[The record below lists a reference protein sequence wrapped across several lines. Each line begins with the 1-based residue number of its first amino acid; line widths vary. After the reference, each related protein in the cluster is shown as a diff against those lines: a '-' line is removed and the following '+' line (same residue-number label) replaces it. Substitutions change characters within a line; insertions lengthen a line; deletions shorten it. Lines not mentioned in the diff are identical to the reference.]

1 MIAGKERNEPVKK
14 IGNTSVFIRYA
25 LSYTL
30 IVLTLFFSIVGYL
43 YVNTSRHSRQ
53 NLIDSHINRL
63 TRIASQHESYIFTM
77 LNTAEQ
83 IGLSPHIEPFRY
95 DLEPW
100 KAYDLQLQL
109 IPYTSTNTF
118 SDQVY
123 LYFSGDERIYSS
135 SSSMTVSMFAQMLSY
150 EYVTAEQLAAT
161 IRSTD
166 RLTILPSQ
174 QLVSNLM
181 DDTRAVTFLIP
192 LGANPGTSK
201 GLLLFLIK
209 DSVYQSLFSDA
220 IDNNTNTYIFQD
232 GRVLACCEDMPFSW
246 EGHMPAETE
255 ETSILNWQGE
265 NWTLISLTDRN
276 WDLSYAT
283 VLRNADINAAVW
295 QEIFSNLSILPLFFA
310 LCLILALWMARR
322 HAEPIQSLT
331 GLLPADGKE
340 ARTDEIQQISSGI
353 RQLTTRNMELATR
366 LEHALPMQRHDFVLQ
381 FIKGRFSS
389 REEVIAGGKAV
400 GLEIAQPYYAVIL
413 CSGAYGSDHPFE
425 LNQPPFD
432 GLSGYSGTGVEL
444 MALKAQ
450 MYLVFFGD
458 QDTLFSL
465 AELIRAEGEAA
476 GGRCITA
483 ISAVH
488 TNFEDAPSVY
498 LEAAA
503 AYDNRF
509 VMGVHNTLYYSDI
522 SSNVTDILP
531 HAQKLT
537 TSISQALALGSREL
551 LDARIDD
558 LLFFLKNT
566 HMSPFVFRMIYND
579 VINTLAQTHASEMSS
594 GANAREFYDIFSL
607 SSCQS
612 IDDLDDML
620 RKLCDFLLS
629 GVEKVEEKV
638 QAEDEID
645 QVVRYMKEHFNNPEI
660 SMTAIAD
667 SFELSTT
674 RFSLSFKERKG
685 MSPLEYLTLLRVEHA
700 KDLLANTDMTIRD
713 ISIQVGYYDS
723 GSFIRRF
730 KQVTGETPLQ
740 YRRGHDMEKNA
751 NREKTP

>member
-1 MIAGKERNEPVKK
+1 MKQTGK
-14 IGNTSVFIRYA
+14 TTVFIRYA
-25 LSYTL
+25 LSYTVV
-30 IVLTLFFSIVGYL
+30 VLTLFFSIAGYL
-43 YVNTSRHSRQ
+43 YVSTSRHARQ
-53 NLIDSHINRL
+53 NLIDSQINRL

-95 DLEPW
+95 DLEPC

-109 IPYTSTNTF
+109 VPYTSTNTF
-118 SDQVY
+118 CDQVY

-135 SSSMTVSMFAQMLSY
+135 SASMTVSMFSRMIAY
-150 EYVTAEQLAAT
+150 EHITAEQLAAA

-174 QLVSNLM
+174 RVVSSLL

-201 GLLLFLIK
+201 GLLLFLVK
-209 DSVYQSLFSDA
+209 DGVYQSLFSDA
-220 IDNNTNTYIFQD
+220 IEDNTNTYIFQE
-232 GRVLACCEDMPFSW
+232 GQVLSCCEDLPFSW
-246 EGHMPAETE
+246 EERASIEKETAS
-255 ETSILNWQGE
+255 TFSWQGE
-265 NWTLISLTDRN
+265 EGTLVSLTDRN
-276 WDLSYAT
+276 WGLSYAA

-295 QEIFSNLSILPLFFA
+295 QEIFSNLSILPLFVA
-310 LCLILALWMARR
+310 LCLVMALWMARR
-322 HAEPIQSLT
+322 HAEPIQALT
-331 GLLPADGKE
+331 GLLPTDGKD

-366 LEHALPMQRHDFVLQ
+366 LEHALPMQRHDFVFQ

-389 REEVIAGGKAV
+389 REEAISGGRAV
-400 GLEIAQPYYAVIL
+400 GLEIARPCYAVIL
-413 CSGAYGSDHPFE
+413 CSGADGSDHPFE

-432 GLSGYSGTGVEL
+432 RLTGYSGAGVEL
-444 MALKAQ
+444 VALKAQ
-450 MYLVFFGD
+450 LYLVFFD
-458 QDTLFSL
+458 EQDTLFSL
-465 AELIRAEGEAA
+465 ADLIRTEGEAA

-488 TNFEDAPSVY
+488 TDFEDAPSAY

-509 VMGVHNTLYYSDI
+509 VMGIHKTLYYSDI

-531 HAQKLT
+531 QAQKLT
-537 TSISQALALGSREL
+537 TSISQSLALGSREL
-551 LDARIDD
+551 LDARIND

-566 HMSPFVFRMIYND
+566 HMSPFVFRMIYNS
-579 VINTLAQTHASEMSS
+579 VINTLAHTHASEMSS

-620 RKLCDFLLS
+620 RRLCDLLLS
-629 GVEKVEEKV
+629 GVENAEEK
-638 QAEDEID
+638 AKEEDEID
-645 QVVRYMKEHFNNPEI
+645 QVVRYMEEHFNNPEI

-685 MSPLEYLTLLRVEHA
+685 MPPLEYLTLLRVEHA
-700 KDLLANTDMTIRD
+700 KDLLASTDMTIRD

-740 YRRGHDMEKNA
+740 YRRGHDTEKSES
-751 NREKTP
+751 REEAP

>member
-1 MIAGKERNEPVKK
+1 MKQTGK
-14 IGNTSVFIRYA
+14 TTVFIRYA
-25 LSYTL
+25 LSYTVV
-30 IVLTLFFSIVGYL
+30 VLTLFFSIAGYL
-43 YVNTSRHSRQ
+43 YVSTSRHARQ
-53 NLIDSHINRL
+53 NLIDSQINRL

-109 IPYTSTNTF
+109 VPYTSTNTF
-118 SDQVY
+118 CDQVY

-135 SSSMTVSMFAQMLSY
+135 SASMTVSMFSRMIAY
-150 EYVTAEQLAAT
+150 EHITAEQLAAA

-174 QLVSNLM
+174 RVVSSLL

-201 GLLLFLIK
+201 GLLLFLVK
-209 DSVYQSLFSDA
+209 DGVYQSLFSDA
-220 IDNNTNTYIFQD
+220 IEDNTNTYIFQD
-232 GRVLACCEDMPFSW
+232 GQVLSCCEDLPFSW
-246 EGHMPAETE
+246 EERASIEKETASTFSWQRE
-255 ETSILNWQGE
+255 E
-265 NWTLISLTDRN
+265 WTLVSLTDRN
-276 WDLSYAT
+276 WGLSYAA

-295 QEIFSNLSILPLFFA
+295 QEIFSNLSILPLFVA
-310 LCLILALWMARR
+310 LCLVMALWMARR
-322 HAEPIQSLT
+322 HAEPIQALT
-331 GLLPADGKE
+331 GLLPTDGKD

-366 LEHALPMQRHDFVLQ
+366 LEHALPMQRHDFVFQ

-389 REEVIAGGKAV
+389 REEAISGGRAV
-400 GLEIAQPYYAVIL
+400 GLEIARPCYAVIL
-413 CSGAYGSDHPFE
+413 CSGADGSDHPFE

-432 GLSGYSGTGVEL
+432 RLTGYSGAGVEL
-444 MALKAQ
+444 VALKAQ
-450 MYLVFFGD
+450 LYLVFFD
-458 QDTLFSL
+458 EQDTLFSL
-465 AELIRAEGEAA
+465 ADLIRTEGEAA

-488 TNFEDAPSVY
+488 TDFEDAPSAY

-509 VMGVHNTLYYSDI
+509 VMGIHKTLYYSDI

-531 HAQKLT
+531 QAQKLT
-537 TSISQALALGSREL
+537 TSISQSLALGSREL
-551 LDARIDD
+551 LDARIND

-566 HMSPFVFRMIYND
+566 HMLPFVFRMIYNS
-579 VINTLAQTHASEMSS
+579 VINTLAYTHASEMSR

-620 RKLCDFLLS
+620 RRLCDLLLS
-629 GVEKVEEKV
+629 GVENAEEK
-638 QAEDEID
+638 AKEEDEID
-645 QVVRYMKEHFNNPEI
+645 QVVRYMEEHFNNPEI

-685 MSPLEYLTLLRVEHA
+685 MPPLEYLTLLRVEHA
-700 KDLLANTDMTIRD
+700 KDLLASTDMTIRD

-740 YRRGHDMEKNA
+740 YRRGHDTEKSES
-751 NREKTP
+751 REETP

>member
-1 MIAGKERNEPVKK
+1 M
-14 IGNTSVFIRYA
+14 
-25 LSYTL
+25 
-30 IVLTLFFSIVGYL
+30 
-43 YVNTSRHSRQ
+43 
-53 NLIDSHINRL
+53 
-63 TRIASQHESYIFTM
+63 
-77 LNTAEQ
+77 
-83 IGLSPHIEPFRY
+83 
-95 DLEPW
+95 
-100 KAYDLQLQL
+100 
-109 IPYTSTNTF
+109 PYTSTNTF
-118 SDQVY
+118 CDQVY

-135 SSSMTVSMFAQMLSY
+135 SASMTVSMFSRMIAY
-150 EYVTAEQLAAT
+150 EHITAEQLAVA

-174 QLVSNLM
+174 RVVSSLL

-201 GLLLFLIK
+201 GLLLFLVK
-209 DSVYQSLFSDA
+209 DGVYQSLFSDA
-220 IDNNTNTYIFQD
+220 IEDNTNTYIFQD
-232 GRVLACCEDMPFSW
+232 GQVLSCCEDLPFSW
-246 EGHMPAETE
+246 EERASIEKETAS
-255 ETSILNWQGE
+255 TFSWQGE
-265 NWTLISLTDRN
+265 EWTLVSLTDRN
-276 WDLSYAT
+276 WGLSYAA

-295 QEIFSNLSILPLFFA
+295 REIFSNLSILPLFVA
-310 LCLILALWMARR
+310 LCLVMALWMARR
-322 HAEPIQSLT
+322 HAEPIQALT
-331 GLLPADGKE
+331 GLLPTDGKD

-366 LEHALPMQRHDFVLQ
+366 LEHALPMQRHDFVFQ

-389 REEVIAGGKAV
+389 REEAISGGRAV
-400 GLEIAQPYYAVIL
+400 GLEIARPCYAVIL
-413 CSGAYGSDHPFE
+413 CSGADGSDHPFE

-432 GLSGYSGTGVEL
+432 RLTGYSGAGVEL
-444 MALKAQ
+444 VALKAQ
-450 MYLVFFGD
+450 LYLVFFD
-458 QDTLFSL
+458 EQDTLFSL
-465 AELIRAEGEAA
+465 ADLIRTEGEAA

-488 TNFEDAPSVY
+488 TDFEDAPSAY

-509 VMGVHNTLYYSDI
+509 VMGIHKTLYYSDI

-531 HAQKLT
+531 QAQKLT
-537 TSISQALALGSREL
+537 TSISQSLALGSREL
-551 LDARIDD
+551 LDARIND

-566 HMSPFVFRMIYND
+566 HMSPFVFRMIYNS
-579 VINTLAQTHASEMSS
+579 VINTLAHTHASEMSS

-620 RKLCDFLLS
+620 RRLCDLLLS
-629 GVEKVEEKV
+629 GVENAEEK
-638 QAEDEID
+638 AKEEDEID
-645 QVVRYMKEHFNNPEI
+645 QVVRYMEEHFNNPEI

-685 MSPLEYLTLLRVEHA
+685 MPPLEYLTLLRVEHA
-700 KDLLANTDMTIRD
+700 KDLLASTDMTIRD

-740 YRRGHDMEKNA
+740 YRRGHDTEKSES
-751 NREKTP
+751 REETP

>member
-1 MIAGKERNEPVKK
+1 MKQTGK
-14 IGNTSVFIRYA
+14 TTVFIRYA
-25 LSYTL
+25 LSYTVV
-30 IVLTLFFSIVGYL
+30 VLTLFFSIAGYL
-43 YVNTSRHSRQ
+43 YVSTSRHARQ
-53 NLIDSHINRL
+53 NLIDSQINRL

-109 IPYTSTNTF
+109 VPYTSTNTF
-118 SDQVY
+118 CDQVY

-135 SSSMTVSMFAQMLSY
+135 SASMTVSMFSRMIAY
-150 EYVTAEQLAAT
+150 EHITAEQLAAA

-174 QLVSNLM
+174 RVVSSLL

-201 GLLLFLIK
+201 GLLLFLVK
-209 DSVYQSLFSDA
+209 DGVYQSLFSDA
-220 IDNNTNTYIFQD
+220 IEDNTNTYIFQD
-232 GRVLACCEDMPFSW
+232 GQVLSCCEDLPFSW
-246 EGHMPAETE
+246 EERASIEKETAS
-255 ETSILNWQGE
+255 TFSWQGE
-265 NWTLISLTDRN
+265 EWTLVSLTDRN
-276 WDLSYAT
+276 WGLSYAA

-295 QEIFSNLSILPLFFA
+295 QEIFSNLSILPLFVA
-310 LCLILALWMARR
+310 LCLVMALWMARR
-322 HAEPIQSLT
+322 HAEPIQALT
-331 GLLPADGKE
+331 GLLPTDGKD

-366 LEHALPMQRHDFVLQ
+366 LEHALPMQRHDFVFQ

-389 REEVIAGGKAV
+389 REEAISGGRAV
-400 GLEIAQPYYAVIL
+400 GLEIARPCYAVIL
-413 CSGAYGSDHPFE
+413 CSGADGSDHPFE

-432 GLSGYSGTGVEL
+432 RLTGYSGAGVEL
-444 MALKAQ
+444 VALKAQ
-450 MYLVFFGD
+450 LYLVFFEE

-465 AELIRAEGEAA
+465 ADLIRTEGEAA

-488 TNFEDAPSVY
+488 TDFEDAPSAY

-509 VMGVHNTLYYSDI
+509 VMGIHKTLYYSDI

-531 HAQKLT
+531 QAQKLT
-537 TSISQALALGSREL
+537 TSISQSLALGSREL
-551 LDARIDD
+551 LDARIND

-566 HMSPFVFRMIYND
+566 HMSPFVFRMIYNS
-579 VINTLAQTHASEMSS
+579 VINTLAHTHASEMSS

-620 RKLCDFLLS
+620 RRLCDLLLS
-629 GVEKVEEKV
+629 GVENAEEK
-638 QAEDEID
+638 AKEEDEID
-645 QVVRYMKEHFNNPEI
+645 QVVRYMEEHFNNPEI

-685 MSPLEYLTLLRVEHA
+685 MPPLEYLTLLRVEHA
-700 KDLLANTDMTIRD
+700 KDLLASTDMTIRD

-740 YRRGHDMEKNA
+740 YRRGHDTEKSES
-751 NREKTP
+751 REEAP

>member
-1 MIAGKERNEPVKK
+1 MKQTGK
-14 IGNTSVFIRYA
+14 TTVFIRYA
-25 LSYTL
+25 LSYTVV
-30 IVLTLFFSIVGYL
+30 VLTLFFSIAGYL
-43 YVNTSRHSRQ
+43 YVSTSRHARQ
-53 NLIDSHINRL
+53 NLIDSQINRL

-109 IPYTSTNTF
+109 VPYTSTNTF
-118 SDQVY
+118 CDQVY

-135 SSSMTVSMFAQMLSY
+135 SASMTVSMFSRMIAY
-150 EYVTAEQLAAT
+150 EHITAEQLAAA

-174 QLVSNLM
+174 RVVSSLL

-201 GLLLFLIK
+201 GLLLFLVK
-209 DSVYQSLFSDA
+209 DGVYQSLFSDA
-220 IDNNTNTYIFQD
+220 IEDNTNTYIFQD
-232 GRVLACCEDMPFSW
+232 GQVLSCCEDLPFSW
-246 EGHMPAETE
+246 EERASIEKETAS
-255 ETSILNWQGE
+255 TFSWQGE
-265 NWTLISLTDRN
+265 EWTLVSLTDRN
-276 WDLSYAT
+276 WGLSYAA

-295 QEIFSNLSILPLFFA
+295 QEIFSNLSILPLFVA
-310 LCLILALWMARR
+310 LCLVMALWMARR
-322 HAEPIQSLT
+322 HAEPIQALT
-331 GLLPADGKE
+331 GLLPTDGKD

-366 LEHALPMQRHDFVLQ
+366 LEHALPMQRHDFVFQ

-389 REEVIAGGKAV
+389 REEAISGGRAV
-400 GLEIAQPYYAVIL
+400 GLEIARPCYAVIL
-413 CSGAYGSDHPFE
+413 CSGADGSDHPFE

-432 GLSGYSGTGVEL
+432 RLTGYSGAGVEL
-444 MALKAQ
+444 VALKAQ
-450 MYLVFFGD
+450 LYLVFFD
-458 QDTLFSL
+458 EQDTLFSL
-465 AELIRAEGEAA
+465 ADLIRTEGEAA

-488 TNFEDAPSVY
+488 TDFEDAPSAY

-509 VMGVHNTLYYSDI
+509 VMGIHKTLYYSDI

-531 HAQKLT
+531 QAQKLT
-537 TSISQALALGSREL
+537 TSISQSLALGSREL
-551 LDARIDD
+551 LDARIND

-566 HMSPFVFRMIYND
+566 HMSPFVFRMIYNS
-579 VINTLAQTHASEMSS
+579 VINTLAHTHASEMSS

-620 RKLCDFLLS
+620 RRLCDLLLS
-629 GVEKVEEKV
+629 GVENAEEK
-638 QAEDEID
+638 AKEEDEID
-645 QVVRYMKEHFNNPEI
+645 QVVRYMEEHFNNPEI

-685 MSPLEYLTLLRVEHA
+685 MPPLEYLTLLRVEHA
-700 KDLLANTDMTIRD
+700 KDLLASTDMTIRD

-740 YRRGHDMEKNA
+740 YRRGHDTEKSES
-751 NREKTP
+751 REETP

>member
-1 MIAGKERNEPVKK
+1 MKQTGK
-14 IGNTSVFIRYA
+14 TTVFIRYA
-25 LSYTL
+25 LSYTVV
-30 IVLTLFFSIVGYL
+30 VLTLFFSIAGYL
-43 YVNTSRHSRQ
+43 YVSTSRHARQ
-53 NLIDSHINRL
+53 NLIDSQINRL

-109 IPYTSTNTF
+109 VPYTYTNTF
-118 SDQVY
+118 CDQVY

-135 SSSMTVSMFAQMLSY
+135 SASMTVSMFSRMIAY
-150 EYVTAEQLAAT
+150 EHITAEQLAAA

-174 QLVSNLM
+174 RVVSSLL

-201 GLLLFLIK
+201 GLLLFLVK
-209 DSVYQSLFSDA
+209 DGVYQSLFSDA
-220 IDNNTNTYIFQD
+220 IEDNTNTYIFQD
-232 GRVLACCEDMPFSW
+232 GQVLSCCEDLPFSW
-246 EGHMPAETE
+246 EERASIEKETAS
-255 ETSILNWQGE
+255 TFSWQGE
-265 NWTLISLTDRN
+265 EWTLVSLTDRN
-276 WDLSYAT
+276 WGLSYAA

-295 QEIFSNLSILPLFFA
+295 QEIFSNLSILPLFVA
-310 LCLILALWMARR
+310 LCLVMALWMARR
-322 HAEPIQSLT
+322 HAEPIQALT
-331 GLLPADGKE
+331 GLLPTDGKD

-366 LEHALPMQRHDFVLQ
+366 LEHALPMQRHDFVFQ

-389 REEVIAGGKAV
+389 REEAISGGRAV
-400 GLEIAQPYYAVIL
+400 GLEIARPCYAVIL
-413 CSGAYGSDHPFE
+413 CSGADGSDHPFE

-432 GLSGYSGTGVEL
+432 RLTGYSGAGVEL
-444 MALKAQ
+444 VALKAQ
-450 MYLVFFGD
+450 LDLVFFD
-458 QDTLFSL
+458 EQDTLFSL
-465 AELIRAEGEAA
+465 ADLIRTEGEAA

-488 TNFEDAPSVY
+488 TDFEDAPSAY

-509 VMGVHNTLYYSDI
+509 VMGIHKTLYYSDI

-531 HAQKLT
+531 QAQKLT
-537 TSISQALALGSREL
+537 TSISQSLALGSREL
-551 LDARIDD
+551 LDARIND

-566 HMSPFVFRMIYND
+566 HMSPFVFRMIYNS
-579 VINTLAQTHASEMSS
+579 VINTLAHTHASEMSS

-620 RKLCDFLLS
+620 RRLCDLLLS
-629 GVEKVEEKV
+629 GVENVEEK
-638 QAEDEID
+638 AKEEDEID
-645 QVVRYMKEHFNNPEI
+645 QVVRYMEEHFNTPEI

-685 MSPLEYLTLLRVEHA
+685 MPPLEYLTLLRVEHA
-700 KDLLANTDMTIRD
+700 KDLLASTDMTIRD

-740 YRRGHDMEKNA
+740 YRRGHDTEKSES
-751 NREKTP
+751 REETP

>member
-1 MIAGKERNEPVKK
+1 MKQTGK
-14 IGNTSVFIRYA
+14 TTVFIRYA
-25 LSYTL
+25 LSYTVV
-30 IVLTLFFSIVGYL
+30 VLTLFFSIAGYL
-43 YVNTSRHSRQ
+43 YVSTSRHARH
-53 NLIDSHINRL
+53 NLIDSQINRL

-109 IPYTSTNTF
+109 VPYTSTNTF
-118 SDQVY
+118 CDQVY
-123 LYFSGDERIYSS
+123 LYFSSDERIYSS
-135 SSSMTVSMFAQMLSY
+135 SASMTVSMFSRMIAY
-150 EYVTAEQLAAT
+150 EHITAEQLAAA

-174 QLVSNLM
+174 RVVSSLL
-181 DDTRAVTFLIP
+181 DDTRAVTFFIP

-201 GLLLFLIK
+201 GLLLFLVK
-209 DSVYQSLFSDA
+209 DGVYQSLFSDA
-220 IDNNTNTYIFQD
+220 IEDNTNTYIFQD
-232 GRVLACCEDMPFSW
+232 GQVLSCCEDLPFSW
-246 EGHMPAETE
+246 EERASIEKETAS
-255 ETSILNWQGE
+255 TFSWQGE
-265 NWTLISLTDRN
+265 EWTLVSLTDRN
-276 WDLSYAT
+276 WGLSYAA

-295 QEIFSNLSILPLFFA
+295 QEIFSNLSILPLFVA
-310 LCLILALWMARR
+310 LCLVMALWMARR
-322 HAEPIQSLT
+322 HAEPIQALT
-331 GLLPADGKE
+331 GLLPTDGKD

-366 LEHALPMQRHDFVLQ
+366 LEHALPMQRHDFVFQ

-389 REEVIAGGKAV
+389 REEAISGGRAV
-400 GLEIAQPYYAVIL
+400 GLEIARPCYAVIL
-413 CSGAYGSDHPFE
+413 CSGADGSDHPFE

-432 GLSGYSGTGVEL
+432 KLTGYSGAGVEL
-444 MALKAQ
+444 VALKAQ
-450 MYLVFFGD
+450 LYLVFFD
-458 QDTLFSL
+458 EQDTLFSL
-465 AELIRAEGEAA
+465 ADLIRTEGEAA

-488 TNFEDAPSVY
+488 TDFEDAPSAY

-509 VMGVHNTLYYSDI
+509 VMGIHKTLYYSDI

-531 HAQKLT
+531 QAQKLT
-537 TSISQALALGSREL
+537 TSISQSLALGSREL
-551 LDARIDD
+551 LDARIND

-566 HMSPFVFRMIYND
+566 HMSPFVFRMIYNS
-579 VINTLAQTHASEMSS
+579 VINTLAHTHASEMSS

-620 RKLCDFLLS
+620 RRLCDLLLS
-629 GVEKVEEKV
+629 GVENAEEK
-638 QAEDEID
+638 AKEEDEID
-645 QVVRYMKEHFNNPEI
+645 QVVRYMEEHFNNPEI

-685 MSPLEYLTLLRVEHA
+685 MPPLEYLTLLRVEHA
-700 KDLLANTDMTIRD
+700 KDLLASTDMTIRD

-740 YRRGHDMEKNA
+740 YRRGHDTEKSES
-751 NREKTP
+751 REETP

>member
-1 MIAGKERNEPVKK
+1 MKQTGK
-14 IGNTSVFIRYA
+14 TTVFIRYA
-25 LSYTL
+25 LSYTVV
-30 IVLTLFFSIVGYL
+30 VLTLFFSIAGYL
-43 YVNTSRHSRQ
+43 YVSTSRHARQ
-53 NLIDSHINRL
+53 NLIDSQINRL

-109 IPYTSTNTF
+109 VPYTSTNTF
-118 SDQVY
+118 CDQVY

-135 SSSMTVSMFAQMLSY
+135 SASMTVSMFSRMIAY
-150 EYVTAEQLAAT
+150 EHITAEQLAAA

-174 QLVSNLM
+174 RVVSSLL
-181 DDTRAVTFLIP
+181 DDTRAVTFFIP

-201 GLLLFLIK
+201 GLLLFLVK
-209 DSVYQSLFSDA
+209 DGVYQSLFSDA
-220 IDNNTNTYIFQD
+220 IEDNTNTYIFQD
-232 GRVLACCEDMPFSW
+232 GQVLSCCEDLPFSW
-246 EGHMPAETE
+246 EERASIEKETAS
-255 ETSILNWQGE
+255 TFSWQGE
-265 NWTLISLTDRN
+265 EWTLVSLTDRN
-276 WDLSYAT
+276 WGLSYAA

-295 QEIFSNLSILPLFFA
+295 QEIFSNLSILPLFVA
-310 LCLILALWMARR
+310 LCLVMALWMARR
-322 HAEPIQSLT
+322 HAEPIQALT
-331 GLLPADGKE
+331 GLLPTDGKD

-366 LEHALPMQRHDFVLQ
+366 LEHALPMQRHDFVFQ

-389 REEVIAGGKAV
+389 REEAISGGRAV
-400 GLEIAQPYYAVIL
+400 GLEIARPCYAVIL
-413 CSGAYGSDHPFE
+413 CSGADGSDHPFE

-432 GLSGYSGTGVEL
+432 RLTGYSGAGVEL
-444 MALKAQ
+444 VALKAQ
-450 MYLVFFGD
+450 LYLVFFD
-458 QDTLFSL
+458 EQDTLFSL
-465 AELIRAEGEAA
+465 ADLIRTEGEAA

-488 TNFEDAPSVY
+488 TDFEDAPSAY

-509 VMGVHNTLYYSDI
+509 VMGIHKTLYYSDI

-531 HAQKLT
+531 QAQKLT
-537 TSISQALALGSREL
+537 TSISQSLALGSREL
-551 LDARIDD
+551 LDARIND

-566 HMSPFVFRMIYND
+566 HMSPFVFRMIYNS
-579 VINTLAQTHASEMSS
+579 VINTLAHTHASEMSS

-620 RKLCDFLLS
+620 RRLCDLLLS
-629 GVEKVEEKV
+629 GVESAGEK
-638 QAEDEID
+638 AKEEDEID
-645 QVVRYMKEHFNNPEI
+645 QVVRYMEEHFNNPEI

-685 MSPLEYLTLLRVEHA
+685 MPPLEYLTLLRVEHA
-700 KDLLANTDMTIRD
+700 KDLLASTDMTIRD

-740 YRRGHDMEKNA
+740 YRRGHDTEKSES
-751 NREKTP
+751 REEAP